1 MQNIITLL
9 LFYMCK
15 QLWILIVLLYSKTQ
29 HTHTHI
35 YAFLH
40 ALNEYYSK
48 YWDQCH
54 SQILLIHLFPHHPV
68 QYLQSACSP
77 NMSLNKL
84 STSSSVCWENI

>member
-1 MQNIITLL
+1 
-9 LFYMCK
+9 MCK
-15 QLWILIVLLYSKTQ
+15 QLWIPGVLLYSNKQ
-29 HTHTHI
+29 HI
-35 YAFLH
+35 YIYDGLINIIAIAFLH
-40 ALNEYYSK
+40 ALTEYYSK